1 MLSEVAIGGVYLPPI
16 LVYLVAAIP
25 VFAGLRAVLDRAG
38 VLRCAWHPA
47 LLESAVLLATV
58 ALLILFV

>member
-38 VLRCAWHPA
+38 VLRRAWHPA
-47 LLESAVLLATV
+47 LLECAVLLATV
-58 ALLILFV
+58 TLLILFV

>member
-25 VFAGLRAVLDRAG
+25 LFAGLRAVLDRAG
-38 VLRCAWHPA
+38 VLRFAWHPA
-47 LLESAVLLATV
+47 LPEFAMLLATV
-58 ALLILFV
+58 ALLILLV